1 MKKAAGKKM
10 TTQQKYRSLK
20 RQTEQAGM
28 TVKEQN
34 GKLTVSRKRSKKNGR

>member
-1 MKKAAGKKM
+1 MKKVAKKM
-10 TTQQKYRSLK
+10 TTEQKYKSLK

-34 GKLTVSRKRSKKNGR
+34 GKLVVARKNKYKLK